1 VLAGSAAAR
10 ASACCI
16 ACNWWVAARRYSALR
31 SALTSNSATRIQP
44 RSFGGMSGRISAS
57 RRRLPGGVAPRL
69 PCLPPLVRLSRTC
82 PAVLAQIASLRDA
95 GVLTDA
101 EYDAKRAE
109 LMAQL

>member
-1 VLAGSAAAR
+1 
-10 ASACCI
+10 
-16 ACNWWVAARRYSALR
+16 
-31 SALTSNSATRIQP
+31 
-44 RSFGGMSGRISAS
+44 
-57 RRRLPGGVAPRL
+57 
-69 PCLPPLVRLSRTC
+69 LVRLSRTC